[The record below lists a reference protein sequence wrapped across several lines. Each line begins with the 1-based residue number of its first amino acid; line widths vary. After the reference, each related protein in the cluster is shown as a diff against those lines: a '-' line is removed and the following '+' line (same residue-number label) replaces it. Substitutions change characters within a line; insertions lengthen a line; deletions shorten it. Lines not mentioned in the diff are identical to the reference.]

1 MLKVHNVETFYG
13 PIRALAGISLEVPEG
28 RIVTILGPNGAGKT
42 TILNTLCGLLEG
54 QPDRG
59 TIEFKG
65 KRLNGLNPEE
75 IVRLGIAYV
84 QEGRQIFEEL
94 TVDENMVMGGYV
106 RRDADGLQRDRARVM
121 SYFPLLGERRHQLAG
136 TLSGG
141 EQQMLVIGRALMAR
155 PRLLLLDEP
164 SLGLAPKMVKETFQI
179 IKTINEEGTTILL
192 VEQNAEMALQI
203 AQYGYIIEAGKIV
216 LSGEPRSLLENE
228 NVRDSYLGVAGD
240 ISPKGFRRYKK
251 KKRWR

>member
-54 QPDRG
+54 QPDKG

-121 SYFPLLGERRHQLAG
+121 SYFPVLGERRNQLAG

-203 AQYGYIIEAGKIV
+203 AHYGYIIEAGKIV
-216 LSGEPRSLLENE
+216 LSGEARSLLENE
-228 NVRDSYLGVAGD
+228 NMRDSYLGVAGD
-240 ISPKGFRRYKK
+240 ISSKGFRRYKK